1 MIQVFDNVISENDN
15 NTIQSLISNNT
26 FPWYI
31 NKEERTL
38 DSYKDVCL
46 THSQFNHVLYNE
58 EIFGSSK
65 GEAYNLLHNKEQVQ
79 KKAIRSPHFS
89 TFFPIIQ
96 HFIKH
101 YKVSGSLYRM
111 KLNCQYQDNR
121 FVDKYN
127 PIHIDEHTPHLSL
140 LYYINE
146 SDGDTIFFKDRKEI
160 QRVSPKK
167 NRLVISEG
175 IAHCSSN
182 PIKTELRYVL
192 NTVFLNK

>member
-1 MIQVFDNVISENDN
+1 MIQVFDNVLSENDN

-31 NKEERTL
+31 NKEERTF

-65 GEAYNLLHNKEQVQ
+65 
-79 KKAIRSPHFS
+79 KAIRSPYFS

-127 PIHIDEHTPHLSL
+127 PIHFDEHTPHFSL

-146 SDGDTIFFKDRKEI
+146 SDGDTIFFKDGKEI

-167 NRLVISEG
+167 NRLVISDG

-192 NTVFLNK
+192 NTVILTK